1 MADFTISNRPL
12 GFNSFFGLNDLG
24 AVPKEVAQSVAP
36 VIDMTEFFAVNKET
50 LSVAVNAAGVGS
62 ISVFAVPQGQLW
74 RIDGVSVEGSPLG
87 AGQRIAAAIRCAF
100 PAPLVLSGVG
110 RADQLGEVLSVHC
123 DCPYWIPAGS
133 VIDVNVTDY
142 AGGGLVTLTAIV
154 RITRLRM

>member
-1 MADFTISNRPL
+1 MAEFTISNRPL
-12 GFNSFFGLNDLG
+12 GFNSFFGLNDMG
-24 AVPKEVAQSVAP
+24 AVPREVSDAVAP

-50 LSVAVNAAGVGS
+50 LSVAVNATGVGP

-74 RIDGVSVEGSPLG
+74 RIDGISVEGAALG
-87 AGQRIAAAIRCAF
+87 AGQRIAAALRCAF
-100 PAPLVLSGVG
+100 PAPLVLSEVG
-110 RADQLGEVLSVHC
+110 RASQTGELLSVHC

-142 AGGGLVTLTAIV
+142 AGGGLVTLTAVV